1 MASFLIG
8 FLYSVPAVGVMY
20 LAMLVLDRI
29 AASPIWQ
36 RNRDGATIPFLLS
49 AVWFVNS
56 VGTAWLL
63 TWILVKAMGKIERI
77 LGFLIDDRQFW
88 PGVVAGIVV
97 LGGGFYVRY
106 RRAKR

>member
-8 FLYSVPAVGVMY
+8 FLYSVPAVGVLY
-20 LAMLVLDRI
+20 FAMLVLDAI
-29 AASPIWQ
+29 VTSSTWQ
-36 RNRDGATIPFLLS
+36 RDRDGATVPFLLG